1 MSRHGVRFCAFAL
14 AAISTASSCGG
25 APPARSAAG
34 GADEVE
40 LPDPVAPTDLP
51 DDPGQL
57 PEGDAPLVDP
67 AKEIG
72 RPAASSSTRPPR

>member
-1 MSRHGVRFCAFAL
+1 MSARAVRLFAVAL
-14 AAISTASSCGG
+14 AAFSTASSCGG
-25 APPARSAAG
+25 SPPARSAAG
-34 GADEVE
+34 GADEAE

-51 DDPGQL
+51 DDLGPP

-72 RPAASSSTRPPR
+72 RPAASSSSRPPR